1 MKIDNI
7 INKALS
13 DVSEKGF
20 TSSRII
26 KTIKDNF
33 GKYYEDFDF
42 LNICVD
48 CHMAFNEC
56 ANYESENY
64 EASEKA
70 VADIREQFNYH
81 YHLYDGSEFS
91 WNACDCCSSELV
103 GDRFFYI
110 VYNSNR

>member
-13 DVSEKGF
+13 DVSEKGY
-20 TSSRII
+20 TSARII
-26 KTIKDNF
+26 QTIKDNF
-33 GKYYEDFDF
+33 GKYYDDYDF
-42 LNICVD
+42 LNICID
-48 CHMAFNEC
+48 CHMAFNESE
-56 ANYESENY
+56 NYESESY
-64 EASEKA
+64 EAAEKA

-81 YHLYDGSEFS
+81 YHLDSNEFS
-91 WNACDCCSSELV
+91 YSSCDCCNSKLG